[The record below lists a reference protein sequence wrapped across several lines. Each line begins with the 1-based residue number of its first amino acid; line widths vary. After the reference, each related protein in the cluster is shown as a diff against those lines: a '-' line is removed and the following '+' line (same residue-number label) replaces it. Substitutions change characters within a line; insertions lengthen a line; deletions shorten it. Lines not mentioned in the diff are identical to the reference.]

1 MPRTE
6 NRKATYTLEID
17 TAQIAALGG
26 KTYFQ
31 TSDPQGALSM
41 MGDAA
46 NVVVGFIPELWPE
59 NRDREKVA
67 VKKYFMNFIL
77 QGDEF
82 GTYTMYSVNQKT
94 SDFSSWDVTV
104 DLRYIP

>member
-6 NRKATYTLEID
+6 NRKVTYTLEID

-31 TSDPQGALSM
+31 TSNPQDALSM

-59 NRDREKVA
+59 NRDREKRA
-67 VKKYFMNFIL
+67 VKKYFMNFIVTNP
-77 QGDEF
+77 DP

-104 DLRYIP
+104 DLRYIA